1 MEVAGSKL
9 GRDRH
14 GGAGAAEGDVEGGEV
29 GRDSAG
35 SGGGDDGWLRL
46 LEKPL
51 DRLAVRLV
59 SQLTRELEHPG
70 GTESRHSNSTAAAI
84 DLRVPVFGR
93 GSFRGWFFGG
103 GFGGGCGEELVVVVG
118 SRGFS

>member
-29 GRDSAG
+29 SGDSAG
-35 SGGGDDGWLRL
+35 AGGSNDGWLRL
-46 LEKPL
+46 LEEPL
-51 DRLAVRLV
+51 DGLAVRLV
-59 SQLTRELEHPG
+59 SQLTRELEHPSG
-70 GTESRHSNSTAAAI
+70 AESRHSNSTTATV
-84 DLRVPVFGR
+84 DLRVPVFGG
-93 GSFRGWFFGG
+93 GSFGGWFFGG

-118 SRGFS
+118 GGGFS